1 MTNNFV
7 SLGFLS
13 YKPDTQEFFYNVS
26 CQLSETLLFSAF
38 ATVVVD
44 GQIGF
49 IHDKNVECTSVEV
62 YNAFAAT
69 LLNNIN
75 NFGERYGTSFHD
87 TFKYDFS
94 LKKIDVSDNFY
105 LFTINKNV
113 QCNREG
119 YHRETDGHI
128 VKYKYIVEPTE
139 IPVYNASCS
148 RYNRES
154 VDISDNDLDYEL
166 NNVVSYNYSN
176 LKGIRRDLITI
187 INYYLC
193 CFAQKKAEISH

>member
-1 MTNNFV
+1 MTNNSV

-13 YKPDTQEFFYNVS
+13 YKPETEFFYNVS
-26 CQLSETLLFSAF
+26 CQLSETLLFSAI
-38 ATVVVD
+38 APVVVD

-49 IHDKNVECTSVEV
+49 IYHKNVECTSVEV
-62 YNAFAAT
+62 YNAFTAT

-75 NFGERYGTSFHD
+75 H
-87 TFKYDFS
+87 FS
-94 LKKIDVSDNFY
+94 LKSIDFSDNFY
-105 LFTINKNV
+105 LLAINKNV

-119 YHRETDGHI
+119 YHQEVDGQI

-148 RYNRES
+148 GYNRES

-166 NNVVSYNYSN
+166 DNVFNYNYSR
-176 LKGIRRDLITI
+176 LRHEACDHTRTALHTPKTLETC
-187 INYYLC
+187 Y
-193 CFAQKKAEISH
+193 KKHA